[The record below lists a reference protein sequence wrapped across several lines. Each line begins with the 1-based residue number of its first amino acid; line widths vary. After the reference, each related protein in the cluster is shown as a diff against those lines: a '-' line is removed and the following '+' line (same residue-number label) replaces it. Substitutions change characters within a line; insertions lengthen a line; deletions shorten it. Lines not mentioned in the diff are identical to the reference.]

1 VAGYCKMSSH
11 EISIASLIV
20 SILGISFTAI
30 LAYWVYK
37 LDRNQRKRDQQR
49 YETLTKRHAKDLLKN
64 IIKIVTMSAG
74 ENDIPNDIELENRTH
89 ELRQFVKR
97 NSDYLNRVAQDAEF
111 SLTLWLDVKP
121 EEKKDIENIIS
132 LTRWILDKYLPQ
144 EDESEETQRR
154 KWVSRYSE
162 LEKRKNRILESFN
175 L

>member
-1 VAGYCKMSSH
+1 MS
-11 EISIASLIV
+11 
-20 SILGISFTAI
+20 T
-30 LAYWVYK
+30 
-37 LDRNQRKRDQQR
+37 
-49 YETLTKRHAKDLLKN
+49 
-64 IIKIVTMSAG
+64 G
-74 ENDIPNDIELENRTH
+74 EKDIPNDIELENRTH

-154 KWVSRYSE
+154 KWVSKYGE
-162 LEKRKNRILESFN
+162 LKKRKNRILESFK